1 MKKGIFLL
9 FTLIACAL
17 VLANCTQSD
26 GYMRKLQEVDSLMEP
41 HPQAAYDSLC
51 LYGKEVERE
60 KSQKTSMRYRL
71 LMAKAQNKLFLA
83 MPSDSAFQEVV
94 DYYESKGTSNDKM
107 AAHYLMGC
115 IYRDQKEAP
124 RAIQSYQVAQEWAD
138 TLNPKCDYVLLSR
151 IYAQMEELYAAQ
163 NLFEE
168 AVRTSVLF
176 GKYALKGND
185 TLSYFRAKELLIPL
199 YLCMGDTAK
208 SIAQTKLCS
217 RMYQRYG
224 MPHKAAG
231 VYPLLIHILVKKYDY
246 KNARRYMFMYER
258 QSGLFDKN
266 GNIERGR
273 ELYYATKGQYFI
285 GINNLDSAEYYY
297 EKLKKANT
305 QFYVAYSGL
314 LLVAT
319 RRGDVGEI
327 MKYAALSVKATDE
340 FLQDNRT
347 NAILQSTSLYNYQRI
362 QKALF
367 QKDKAVLQ
375 AEKKLLILGL
385 LLLVICSS
393 LYFFYKKY
401 RQRIKQKQKELE
413 IISDKYLL
421 LSNQLDDVKLERD
434 EKIDNLRHELQVL
447 QKKHKNILRSEKMLR
462 LDDNNI
468 YQRFKQM
475 AIPALGHHVPTD
487 SDWNELECIFA
498 ENYPLFYQKLR
509 NRYDSF
515 VLEFRVCILVRLRF
529 TSSEI
534 VILLNSSKASVSNAK
549 SKANEK
555 LFGEKGASTLYF
567 NMLNKAN

>member
-1 MKKGIFLL
+1 
-9 FTLIACAL
+9 
-17 VLANCTQSD
+17 
-26 GYMRKLQEVDSLMEP
+26 
-41 HPQAAYDSLC
+41 
-51 LYGKEVERE
+51 
-60 KSQKTSMRYRL
+60 
-71 LMAKAQNKLFLA
+71 
-83 MPSDSAFQEVV
+83 
-94 DYYESKGTSNDKM
+94 
-107 AAHYLMGC
+107 
-115 IYRDQKEAP
+115 
-124 RAIQSYQVAQEWAD
+124 
-138 TLNPKCDYVLLSR
+138 
-151 IYAQMEELYAAQ
+151 
-163 NLFEE
+163 
-168 AVRTSVLF
+168 
-176 GKYALKGND
+176 
-185 TLSYFRAKELLIPL
+185 
-199 YLCMGDTAK
+199 
-208 SIAQTKLCS
+208 
-217 RMYQRYG
+217 
-224 MPHKAAG
+224 
-231 VYPLLIHILVKKYDY
+231 
-246 KNARRYMFMYER
+246 MFMYER

-305 QFYVAYSGL
+305 QLYVAYSGL
-314 LLVAT
+314 LLVATRRGDVGEIMKYAACYLKLIYHLKKELPLLVAT